1 MGIVNGRH
9 MAQIARA
16 VYTPWTKYPLWLMM
30 ELAII
35 ASDIQEVIG
44 SAIAINFLSN
54 NVVPLWAGALIT
66 AVDTFTFLLLEAA
79 GREGWGCGRQGVLG
93 GNAWPWAGEAKT
105 TIVR

>member
-1 MGIVNGRH
+1 
-9 MAQIARA
+9 MAQICRA

-54 NVVPLWAGALIT
+54 GVVPLWAGALIT
-66 AVDTFTFLLLEAA
+66 AIDTFTFLLLEAA
-79 GREGWGCGRQGVLG
+79 GASLKFLQLALRF
-93 GNAWPWAGEAKT
+93 
-105 TIVR
+105 